1 MKFKKYVALILII
14 PLLAFS
20 LHKYYISLCE
30 IEYVSE
36 QQSVQITLGMF
47 IDDIE
52 FTLNKDHNTELNIAT
67 NEETNNIDTYFKNYL
82 NQHFKININEQDKS
96 YNYIGK
102 EYDDDIVRFYLEI
115 TNIKQLNS
123 IQVSNTSL
131 LRYFEDQ
138 QNIIKIY
145 ANNINKTFYLN
156 KKNDKGLLKF

>member
-67 NEETNNIDTYFKNYL
+67 NEETSNIDTYFKNYL

-102 EYDDDIVRFYLEI
+102 KYDDDIVRFYLEI

-131 LRYFEDQ
+131 LRYFENQ

>member
-115 TNIKQLNS
+115 PNIKQLNS

-131 LRYFEDQ
+131 LRYFENQ